1 MGMMSFKAVCRWVKE
16 KQNAAVEYEVDGRRW
31 RRGRSRTEEARLLFV
46 TARQVMGETSRHQKL
61 ALVD

>member
-1 MGMMSFKAVCRWVKE
+1 MVKE